1 MENVAFESTSVCTAC
16 SIYFT
21 RCGLMSLFRGSCLGT
36 HCSRGSCLASLSLE
50 AGASSAV
57 RSKAGALERELT
69 ASFQAACSIT
79 PFLPPALK
87 SRWKSNSIVPVWR
100 QRSFISAVTAHC
112 GSETKVVHLRTLT
125 DGLSVCLVLLYF
137 LGGLR

>member
-21 RCGLMSLFRGSCLGT
+21 RCGLMSLL
-36 HCSRGSCLASLSLE
+36 RGSCLASLSLE